1 MLGGGCVLH
10 AAGRVDAALTE
21 DDYANPWMATR
32 FVALWMNLM
41 LEESNGDLER
51 AVRAYNRGIA
61 DAHDSL
67 GAEYFATVQQRLSR
81 YIWNVDAPP
90 SWDYV
95 WRDAREMVR
104 TASTGTH
111 EGRTQ

>member
-1 MLGGGCVLH
+1 MVAYWSGFYDVGSAFNLPAGGLQNADCDRHVGVVVRPP
-10 AAGRVDAALTE
+10 G
-21 DDYANPWMATR
+21 
-32 FVALWMNLM
+32 
-41 LEESNGDLER
+41 
-51 AVRAYNRGIA
+51 AVNRGIA

-95 WRDAREMVR
+95 WRHAREMVR

-111 EGRTQ
+111 EGRAQ